1 MSYLLPPEVQSYLSA
16 YKYKLELHAHTS
28 PVSSCSELPPAE
40 VISRLH
46 AQGYHGVVITNHFY
60 SGGKFMKTDD
70 PVGTYLADYY
80 AAKEAGEAVG
90 MQVLLGAEY
99 RFDENTNDYLVFGV
113 TEALLRETVRRF
125 DLTFEQFYEEY
136 HGENLL
142 ILQAHPFRS
151 GLVRAKPD
159 HLDGIEAFNM
169 HLHHN
174 SRVAEAARW
183 AKDNTLDI
191 MTGGT
196 DLHNPGYEG
205 LCATRTKV
213 LPKTS
218 AELIALLREKDYLM
232 EIAGCPLLPY
242 AEF

>member
-1 MSYLLPPEVQSYLSA
+1 MANLFPPEVQAYLSA

-28 PVSSCSELPPAE
+28 PVSPCSELTPAE
-40 VISRLH
+40 VVTRLH
-46 AQGYHGVVITNHFY
+46 AQGYHGVVITNHFC

-99 RFDENTNDYLVFGV
+99 CFNENPNDYLVFGAD
-113 TEALLRETVRRF
+113 EALLRETVSRF
-125 DLTFEQFYEEY
+125 DLTFDQFYEEY
-136 HGENLL
+136 HSENLL
-142 ILQAHPFRS
+142 IMQAHPFRN
-151 GLVRAKPD
+151 GLVRANPA
-159 HLDGIEAFNM
+159 HLDGVETFNM

-183 AKDNTLDI
+183 AKENKVDI
-191 MTGGT
+191 MTVGT

-205 LCATRTKV
+205 LCATRTRV
-213 LPKTS
+213 LPKTP
-218 AELIALLREKDYLM
+218 AELIASLREHDYLM

-242 AEF
+242 ASF